1 MNQGEIWLV
10 HFMPQVGTEITKTR
24 PAVLVSDNNIS
35 FLPTRLVVPLRDFK
49 SHHLGQS
56 FFVPIHPNTANGLTK
71 NSTADCSQVKSF
83 DTRRFVHQLGIISA
97 SELEEILDGI
107 DLCLGR

>member
-10 HFMPQVGTEITKTR
+10 HFMPQVGAEITKTR
-24 PAVLVSDNNIS
+24 PAVLVSDNTIT

-71 NSTADCSQVKSF
+71 SSTADCSQVKSF
-83 DTRRFVHQLGIISA
+83 DTRRFVRQLGIISA
-97 SELEEILDGI
+97 ADLEEILDGI